1 MRNPSTKPDKDIV
14 ELADSIKNI
23 ILKSD
28 LKKAPY
34 ATAEGNYFYMSKN
47 PVTGDDCWVVLI
59 GPNDDAFLFL
69 GENYEYN
76 GIDYEGI
83 IDILGDCNSVQ
94 DAYFENEES
103 TVYEMNPVL
112 TEVIL
117 RRIWQHFHTE
127 GVYVPARY
135 EKYL

>member
-1 MRNPSTKPDKDIV
+1 MRNPSTKPDKDII

-28 LKKAPY
+28 LKKVPY

-47 PVTGDDCWVVLI
+47 PTTGDDCWIVLI

-69 GENYEYN
+69 GKNYEYN

-94 DAYFENEES
+94 EAFFENEES
-103 TVYEMNPVL
+103 TIYEMNSVL
-112 TEVIL
+112 TGVIL
-117 RRIWQHFHTE
+117 TRIWQHLYSE
-127 GVYVPARY
+127 GIYVPVRY